1 MKTNFYACSPGLHA
15 LFFIAA
21 AVTYCL
27 INKQMIFTNP
37 EIDISALPDA
47 ESVDLQPVHRRY
59 RGLLRIEWA
68 ITALLLSAI
77 AAALIY
83 FIPTLRATYAWTLIA
98 GAALLLMGYYLLL
111 IEKGFPHLAYAVR
124 DNDILFQSGWIV
136 RTLRVCPFNRV
147 QNCTVRSGPLE
158 RKASLATLV
167 LYTAGSEGADLRIP
181 GLLQEE
187 ADRLRQ
193 FILAKIHTERA
204 EG

>member
-1 MKTNFYACSPGLHA
+1 MT
-15 LFFIAA
+15 
-21 AVTYCL
+21 
-27 INKQMIFTNP
+27 FTNP
-37 EIDISALPDA
+37 DVDIDQLPAA
-47 ESVDLQPVHRRY
+47 ESVTLQPVHPRY

-68 ITALLLSAI
+68 LTAVVLAAI

-83 FIPTLRATYAWTLIA
+83 FMPALRASYAWGFIAAAAGLLI
-98 GAALLLMGYYLLL
+98 GFYLLMV
-111 IEKGFPHLAYAVR
+111 EKAFPYMAYAVR
-124 DNDILFQSGWIV
+124 DHDILYQSGWIV

-147 QNCTVRSGPLE
+147 QNCSVRSGPLE
-158 RKASLATLV
+158 RKAALATLV